1 MMIVVNES
9 AAASYLYLMG
19 LTIDEELPLTQH
31 LSLLPATCKASPD
44 DMINSVMKYGSG
56 DETDLGVLI
65 AVLRK
70 TTAQLRVVGEGQRAC
85 SSSLECPICNSS
97 IVRAFELRIVLA
109 CSERFADRRF
119 FAMLG
124 NQCCSFYKV
133 VHSKK
138 IESDQRFRE
147 AVDKTALSGRM
158 GTV

>member
-70 TTAQLRVVGEGQRAC
+70 TTAQLRVVGEGKELA
-85 SSSLECPICNSS
+85 
-97 IVRAFELRIVLA
+97 VRVWNAQSAIVLLSA
-109 CSERFADRRF
+109 LLNCELYWHVQSDSRTEDFSPCSAINVVLSTRLFIPRK
-119 FAMLG
+119 L
-124 NQCCSFYKV
+124 KV
-133 VHSKK
+133 
-138 IESDQRFRE
+138 IND
-147 AVDKTALSGRM
+147 SG
-158 GTV
+158 

>member
-31 LSLLPATCKASPD
+31 LSL
-44 DMINSVMKYGSG
+44 
-56 DETDLGVLI
+56 
-65 AVLRK
+65 
-70 TTAQLRVVGEGQRAC
+70 
-85 SSSLECPICNSS
+85 
-97 IVRAFELRIVLA
+97 
-109 CSERFADRRF
+109 
-119 FAMLG
+119 
-124 NQCCSFYKV
+124 SFYKV

>member
-70 TTAQLRVVGEGQRAC
+70 TGVG
-85 SSSLECPICNSS
+85 
-97 IVRAFELRIVLA
+97 RINWT
-109 CSERFADRRF
+109 F
-119 FAMLG
+119 F
-124 NQCCSFYKV
+124 
-133 VHSKK
+133 
-138 IESDQRFRE
+138 
-147 AVDKTALSGRM
+147 
-158 GTV
+158 